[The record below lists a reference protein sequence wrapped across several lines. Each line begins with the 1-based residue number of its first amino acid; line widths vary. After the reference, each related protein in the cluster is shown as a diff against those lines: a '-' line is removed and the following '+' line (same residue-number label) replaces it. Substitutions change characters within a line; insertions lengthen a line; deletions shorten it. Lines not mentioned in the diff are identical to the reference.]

1 NFYPQK
7 IMSGYGAGSIAGF
20 LLAILSMLSGAKVA
34 TVLMVLALP
43 TADAIFT
50 IIRRI
55 RAGKSPFYGD
65 RGHLHHKLLDEY
77 GWGRRRI
84 AFFYWLITAI
94 MGLLALILPTWG
106 KIAAIAIVTTFTF
119 IFLITTKIRS
129 DKS

>member
-1 NFYPQK
+1 
-7 IMSGYGAGSIAGF
+7 MSGYGAGSIAGF